1 MKTFQHITIPLHSK
15 VIEILE
21 SWDFNIP
28 LYSNGYSNML
38 LKEIGKLAEINEEVL
53 FIKNTGNSKVEERYN
68 KYELI
73 CTHTARRSFATNL
86 YLSGKV
92 QMHEIMKLTGH
103 KKERSFMRYVKAT
116 RDIDMNI
123 IESVLL

>member
-21 SWDFNIP
+21 SWDYNIP

-38 LKEIGKLAEINEEVL
+38 LKEIGKLAEIDEEVL
-53 FIKNTGNSKVEERYN
+53 FIKNTGSSKVEERYK

-73 CTHTARRSFATNL
+73 CTHTAQRSFATNL
-86 YLSGKV
+86 
-92 QMHEIMKLTGH
+92 
-103 KKERSFMRYVKAT
+103 
-116 RDIDMNI
+116 
-123 IESVLL
+123 